1 MPARTTD
8 LGTDGRLLSCPLRTL
23 DHRTFDLYL
32 NGTVLGTGVKLAGVS
47 TSLTRIELSSSSYST
62 TTKYTASRD
71 DIVVLP

>member
-1 MPARTTD
+1 MSMPARTTD
-8 LGTDGRLLSCPLRTL
+8 
-23 DHRTFDLYL
+23 
-32 NGTVLGTGVKLAGVS
+32 LGTGVKLAGVS